1 MDAGLIGKKLGMTQ
15 IFSDDGTLRPAT
27 VIHAGPCVVVQRK
40 TGAKDGYDAVQIGFS
55 ERKKKVKSA
64 QAGHFKKAGVAPQS
78 VLKEFRVSPDA
89 EYEAGSELKAD
100 SFSPGDMVDVAGVS
114 RGKGFQGVMKRWG
127 FGGAASTS
135 HGTHKVNRKPGAIG
149 MSATPARVFKG
160 TKMAGRKGAVK
171 SVAQN
176 LQVIRVDADKNLLF
190 VDGPVPGASGSR
202 VIISKAKK
210 K

>member
-15 IFSDDGTLRPAT
+15 VFTEDGTAKAAT
-27 VIHAGPCVVVQRK
+27 VIYAGPCVVVQRK
-40 TGAKDGYDAVQIGFS
+40 TRGKEGYDAVQLGFS
-55 ERKKKVKSA
+55 AGKKKVKSA
-64 QAGHFKKAGVAPQS
+64 QAGHFKKAGVKPQS
-78 VLKEFRVSPDA
+78 LLKEFRISGDA
-89 EYEAGSELKAD
+89 EYEEGRELKAD
-100 SFSPGDMVDVAGVS
+100 FFSPGDHVDVAGVS

-127 FGGAASTS
+127 FGGAASNS

-171 SVAQN
+171 SVMQN
-176 LQVIRVDADKNLLF
+176 LKVVRVDADKNLLL
-190 VDGPVPGASGSR
+190 VDGPVAGAAGSC
-202 VIISKAKK
+202 VIIRKAKK